1 MSRRSAHPAGNI
13 VHYDD
18 IAPDLRTGDLALFHG
33 NSWISRGIQRATRSP
48 YSHIGMIV
56 RYGDIRDFGNGAMRD
71 AADSEVYFFE
81 SMLARESLP
90 DLLDPVYDE
99 LRHEHETHS
108 GVQLVSLRDAFCSY
122 DYQRVGSFSVRQL
135 EIEDRSALDFE
146 SLRNLMD
153 RIDKKPYPNGAVV
166 VAHWIQGNLGI
177 KSALNNFFCAEL
189 VALCYEALGL
199 LEIDE
204 RRNPA
209 NKYSPAAFSSR
220 SGMLDPGLQSA
231 LSPEK
236 IVVVDDCPEVTK
248 GLRR

>member
-1 MSRRSAHPAGNI
+1 MPRRGLRPEGEV

-18 IAPDLRTGDLALFHG
+18 VAPFLRTGDLALFHG

-48 YSHIGMIV
+48 YSHIGMVV
-56 RYGDIRDFGNGAMRD
+56 RYGDVKEFGAGEMR
-71 AADSEVYFFE
+71 AADDSEVYFFE

-90 DLLDPVYDE
+90 DLLDPVWDGE
-99 LRHEHETHS
+99 HQEHEIHS

-122 DYQRVGSFSVRQL
+122 DSQRIGSFSIRQL
-135 EIEDRSALDFE
+135 DIGDDVPLDYE
-146 SLRNLMD
+146 RLRKLMD
-153 RIDKKPYPNGAVV
+153 SIDKKPYPNGAVV

-199 LEIDE
+199 IEIDQ
-204 RRNPA
+204 RRPA

-220 SGMLDPGLQSA
+220 SGILDPRLQSA
-231 LSPEK
+231 LSPEQ
-236 IVVVDDCPEVTK
+236 IVVVDDCPEVHK
-248 GLRR
+248 GVR

>member
-1 MSRRSAHPAGNI
+1 MSPRPPGEI

-18 IAPDLRTGDLALFHG
+18 IAPHLRTGDLALFHG

-48 YSHIGMIV
+48 YSHIGMVV
-56 RYGDIRDFGNGAMRD
+56 RYRDIKDFGAGEVRD
-71 AADSEVYFFE
+71 GDDSMVYFFE

-99 LRHEHETHS
+99 TNHQHEVHS

-122 DYQRVGSFSVRQL
+122 DYQRIGSFSIRHL
-135 EIEDRSALDFE
+135 RLDDRSTMDFE
-146 SLRNLMD
+146 RLRKLMD
-153 RIDKKPYPNGAVV
+153 TIDKKPYPNGAVV

-177 KSALNNFFCAEL
+177 KSAFNNFFCAEL

-199 LEIDE
+199 LRIDE

-220 SGMLDPGLQSA
+220 SGMLDPRLQSA
-231 LSPEK
+231 LTPEQ
-236 IVVVDDCPEVTK
+236 IVLVDDCP
-248 GLRR
+248 